1 MGWLRVKIFALIK
14 VLGAWVP
21 FGKSTDSNIARI
33 TVFYIFHH
41 SSLSSCFRL
50 LKQWKSQSMSRLWK
64 RKEKRKFKDYIL
76 VHNSLSRKFYSL
88 KRFESGLQ
96 NFSIDKTTKN
106 LIIHTLKIINWKI
119 YCYFLNMHR
128 QQESKRKFAHLY
140 LQHSCKIAGVK
151 GWLAPFRM
159 SGVLYIEA
167 AEKVICRFQR
177 TGFNRTHSRGA
188 NLSRRRDK
196 DLAKRFNTKRSN

>member
-1 MGWLRVKIFALIK
+1 M
-14 VLGAWVP
+14 
-21 FGKSTDSNIARI
+21 
-33 TVFYIFHH
+33 YI
-41 SSLSSCFRL
+41 
-50 LKQWKSQSMSRLWK
+50 
-64 RKEKRKFKDYIL
+64 IL
-76 VHNSLSRKFYSL
+76 YQENSISL
-88 KRFESGLQ
+88 KRFESRLW
-96 NFSIDKTTKN
+96 NFPIDKTNKY
-106 LIIHTLKIINWKI
+106 LIVYDQDYQSCKI

-128 QQESKRKFAHLY
+128 QQKSKRKFAHLY

-151 GWLAPFRM
+151 GSLAPFRM

-188 NLSRRRDK
+188 NLSRRGDK